1 MTHSSPPAPMADN
14 QPVHTNTLAIVAIIL
29 AIVVPVA
36 GIVVGIIARRQVIR
50 TGEQGRGLSTAA
62 IIVGIALTVFSILP
76 LLLVLPDLVQIYG

>member
-1 MTHSSPPAPMADN
+1 MTHSSPPAPMVDN
-14 QPVHTNTLAIVAIIL
+14 QPVHTSTLAIVAIIL

>member
-1 MTHSSPPAPMADN
+1 MTHSSPSAPPLAN
-14 QPVHTNTLAIVAIIL
+14 RPERTNTLAIVAIIL

-76 LLLVLPDLVQIYG
+76 VLLVLPDLVQIYG

>member
-1 MTHSSPPAPMADN
+1 MTHSSPAAPPVNN
-14 QPVHTNTLAIVAIIL
+14 QPERTSTLAIVAIIL
-29 AIVVPVA
+29 AVVVPVA
-36 GIVVGIIARRQVIR
+36 GIVVGVIARRQVIR